1 MGLLSS
7 TIPNLVNGVSQ
18 QPASL
23 RLASQG
29 AEQVNALSSVVEGL
43 RKRPPLRMVARIRE
57 QPFSGETAFTHLI
70 NRDRLER
77 YIVLITRGALR
88 VFTLDGTECPVKFPD
103 GKSYLEASQ
112 PETSFAVVTVADYT
126 FILNKT
132 IPVAKSA
139 EARPRRAYEAL
150 VWVKRGD
157 YGTSYRVLVDN
168 VEVAHFKTP
177 DGSHPSHRDSLRTDH
192 IAATLVGGF
201 AAAGLAAR
209 GFTWSVQGSTIHLRH
224 PSKDFALKT
233 TDSLGDQAIDA
244 LKDKVQRF
252 TDLPQRGVD
261 GFKIQIRGDQ
271 SSAFDDYW
279 VRYEEVSG
287 SDGVWN
293 ETYRD
298 EEPYKL
304 DAGSMPH
311 ALVRESDGSFT
322 FKTLDWKHRS
332 VGDDESSPFPS
343 FTGRRLSDLF
353 FHRNRLGFVADE
365 NVVFSRAGEF
375 FDFFRETVT
384 TVLDTDPI
392 DVAVSHPRICLLR
405 HAIPF
410 NETLLLFSDTTQF
423 QVAAGE
429 LLTPRTVEINQTT
442 EFESSLMARPVGAG
456 RNVFFCVN
464 KGQFTGVREYYVDG
478 DSQTTDAADIT
489 AHVPK
494 YIPGEVVKLAASSNE
509 DILVALSRMDLHSLY
524 VYRYYW
530 SGMDKLQS
538 AWGRWDFGEHVR
550 ILNVDLVESEVV
562 VIYERPEG
570 VFIGAIALEPGRRDT
585 GLDFTIHLDHRLENK
600 PGKPAVPMTFSDGYT
615 LLDLP
620 YSLPPSQG
628 VLVLGAGGVGQY
640 PPGYTLDWIQG
651 ATDRQIKVEGDIREK
666 AWFLGTN
673 YMFTYTFSPFLPREE
688 ATGGGQTTIGEG
700 RLQLRQA
707 SVTFNNTG
715 YFQVQVTPFNRQTYT
730 YIFDRVLGSG
740 RNRIGAVSIE
750 EGLFRFPVQER
761 NNQVTLTLVNATWLP
776 CHFLTAE
783 WEGFYTIR
791 SRRL

>member
-43 RKRPPLRMVARIRE
+43 RKRPPLRLVARIRE

-77 YIVLITRGALR
+77 YLVLITRGALR
-88 VFTLDGTECPVKFPD
+88 VFTLDGQECPVKFPD
-103 GKSYLEASQ
+103 GTTYLEASQ

-132 IPVAKSA
+132 IPVAK
-139 EARPRRAYEAL
+139 AREVRKRRAFEAL
-150 VWVKRGD
+150 AWVKRGD
-157 YGTSYRVLVDN
+157 YGTDYRILVDN
-168 VEVAHFKTP
+168 IQVAHFKTP

-192 IAATLVGGF
+192 IAAKLVEGF
-201 AAAGLAAR
+201 ASAGLAAR
-209 GFTWSVQGSTIHLRH
+209 GFTWTRHGSTIHVSH
-224 PSKDFALKT
+224 PKTDFALKT
-233 TDSLGDQAIDA
+233 GDSLGDQAINA
-244 LKDKVQRF
+244 LKDTVQRF
-252 TDLPQRGVD
+252 TDLPQRGVN

-279 VRYEEVSG
+279 VRYEERSG

-304 DAGSMPH
+304 AAGSMPH

-332 VGDDESSPFPS
+332 VGDTESSPFPS
-343 FTGRRLSDLF
+343 FTGRCLSDLF

-365 NVVFSRAGEF
+365 NVVFSRAGAF

-423 QVAAGE
+423 QVGAGE
-429 LLTPRTVEINQTT
+429 LLSPRAVEINQTT

-509 DILVALSRMDLHSLY
+509 DILVALSRLDPHSLY

-530 SGMDKLQS
+530 AGMEKLQS
-538 AWGRWDFGEHVR
+538 AWGRWDFGSRVR
-550 ILNVDLVESEVV
+550 ILNVDLVESGVI
-562 VIYERPEG
+562 VIYERSEG
-570 VFIGAIALEPGRRDT
+570 VFIGAIDLEPGRRDT
-585 GLDFTIHLDHRLENK
+585 GLDFTVHIDHRLENK
-600 PGKPAVPMTFSDGYT
+600 PGVPAVPLTFADGHT
-615 LLDLP
+615 ILELP
-620 YSLPPSQG
+620 YALHPSED
-628 VLVLGAGGVGQY
+628 VIVLGAGGSGEY
-640 PPGYTLDWIQG
+640 PPGYMLEWSRG
-651 ATDRQIKVEGDIREK
+651 SHDRQILVAGDLREK
-666 AWFLGTN
+666 AWFIGTN
-673 YMFTYTFSPFLPREE
+673 YLFTYTFSPFLPREE
-688 ATGGGQTTIGEG
+688 AAGGGQTSIGEG

-707 SVTFNNTG
+707 AVTFNNTG
-715 YFQVQVTPFNRQTYT
+715 YFLVKVTPFNRQTYT
-730 YIFDRVLGSG
+730 YVFNRVLGSA
-740 RNRIGAVSIE
+740 RNLVGSVSIE

-761 NNQVTLTLVNATWLP
+761 NSQVTLSLANETYLP